1 MKLHL
6 NGALPAAFSRGS
18 VRSAEFLSRALAGLA
33 LAAGASAA
41 AAQCNQDFQPL
52 LGPVPSISGEVAAL
66 EVFPVN
72 GVPRL
77 VIGGG
82 FQDLGPESADLLAYW
97 DGNRWRALGTSP
109 ALPAGASI
117 TDLEVGDL
125 GQGLRLWISLRR
137 DNGSAPLPL
146 LFEFDGS
153 QFLPLGPVA
162 GSTPGF
168 LVPGIHS
175 LELATVAGTKRL
187 FAGGAFD
194 LPGSSVLGLGG
205 WDGSAWA
212 SWNLPLLLVLSGPG
226 ALLEVGPG
234 PGAPEGL
241 YVGLGFGGVV
251 RFDGSA
257 FAVPDGSLQGSVQD
271 LELFVDPS
279 GHKRVYAAGQLNS
292 PAGALLPYAGIAS
305 YAGSVWEPVAG
316 PMSLAPGFPPRVQSI
331 SVENGP
337 GGPIVTA
344 GGQFNAWAGV
354 LCRGLARFDGQSVE
368 DLGDGL
374 NPQVFL
380 PSDMLPFDDGSG
392 PGLVIAGT
400 GELGEPGVVGVS
412 RRDASGWRSFGRGLG
427 YDPRLLLP
435 WDRGNGPE
443 LLIAGV
449 SEPSGLGALE
459 SWNGIQREFLPL
471 PAGRKLSDLVLF
483 DSGAGP
489 ELYGAFRG
497 VPANVLRFTGSGWSL
512 VGGNFNSEIEALA
525 VYDAG
530 SGPQLYATGSFT
542 QVGAVAANRIARWNG
557 SAWAPLSGPAGQGL
571 SWTGTALTVFDSGAG
586 PELIVAGEFG
596 FAGGIAARQ
605 IAAWNGIQ
613 FRPLGAGLDGPV
625 LTLEVHDEGGG
636 PALYAAGDFL
646 SADGISV
653 SKLARWNGSAW
664 APVGSGIPGTGLVT
678 DLQSGRDAAGAPR
691 LVAVG
696 TFSLASGSLANGL
709 AAWNGQFWA
718 PLGAGISGVKPPPV
732 GGFVPKPFLRLA
744 EVSLADLPSSLFVA
758 GAFSGSGAGD
768 PRLARFGCPGPGVV
782 EPIAGCGGPAPSLT
796 NDGPF
801 LKLATQHRLT
811 VTGGL
816 GDGSGLLFA
825 GSPAFDSGGCGLLL
839 PGIGELLLSFD
850 FGPLVLQAAPNLLGR
865 VEFVLFMPL
874 DPALV
879 GIPFALQALQVNAQF
894 DQLRLSTGLSAQIRP

>member
-1 MKLHL
+1 MNLHL
-6 NGALPAAFSRGS
+6 DGALPAALQRDST
-18 VRSAEFLSRALAGLA
+18 RSAEFLAKALAGLA

-52 LGPVPSISGEVAAL
+52 LGPIPSITGEVSAL

-97 DGNRWRALGTSP
+97 DGNRWRALGTFP
-109 ALPAGASI
+109 TLPAGASI

-125 GQGLRLWISLRR
+125 GQGLRLWISLTR
-137 DNGSAPLPL
+137 GTGTGPLPL

-153 QFLPLGPVA
+153 QFSPLGPVA
-162 GSTPGF
+162 GSAPVF
-168 LVPGIHS
+168 FVPGVNS

-187 FAGGAFD
+187 FAGGGFD
-194 LPGSSVLGLGG
+194 LPGGSVAGIAG

-212 SWNLPLLLVLSGPG
+212 AWNVPLLLVLSGPA

-234 PGAPEGL
+234 PGAPAGL
-241 YVGLGFGGVV
+241 YVGLAFGGVL

-257 FAVPDGSLQGSVQD
+257 FVATDGSLQGFVQD
-271 LELFVDPS
+271 LELYVDPS
-279 GHKRVYAAGQLNS
+279 GHKRVYAAGQLSS

-316 PMSLAPGFPPRVQSI
+316 PMGPASASPPRVESI
-331 SVENGP
+331 SIESGP

-344 GGQFNAWAGV
+344 GGQFSTWAGV
-354 LCRGLARFDGQSVE
+354 PCRGLARFDGLSIV

-374 NPQVFL
+374 NPAAFL

-392 PGLVIAGT
+392 PGLVIAGL

-449 SEPSGLGALE
+449 SEQSGLGMLE
-459 SWNGIQREFLPL
+459 SWNGIQREFLPT
-471 PAGRKLSDLVLF
+471 PEGRRLSDLVLF

-530 SGPQLYATGSFT
+530 NGPQLYATGLFT
-542 QVGAVAANRIARWNG
+542 EVGGVAANRIARWNG
-557 SAWAPLSGPAGQGL
+557 SAWVPLSGPAGQGL
-571 SWTGTALTVFDSGAG
+571 SWIGTAMTVFDSGAG

-605 IAAWNGIQ
+605 IAAWNGSQ
-613 FRPLGAGLDGPV
+613 FRPLGPGLDGDV
-625 LTLEVHDEGGG
+625 LTLEVHDDGGG
-636 PALYAAGDFL
+636 PALYAAGDFI
-646 SADGISV
+646 SAGGIPV

-664 APVGSGIPGTGLVT
+664 APVGSGIPGSGKVT
-678 DLQSGRDAAGAPR
+678 DLQSGLDAAGAPR
-691 LVAVG
+691 LTAVG
-696 TFSLASGSLANGL
+696 SFSLASGGLADGL

-732 GGFVPKPFLRLA
+732 SVIFSKPLLRLA

-758 GAFSGSGAGD
+758 GAFSASGAGD
-768 PRLARFGCPGPGVV
+768 PRLARYGCPGPGVV
-782 EPIAGCGGPAPSLT
+782 EPIPGCAGPAPALT

-816 GDGSGLLFA
+816 ADGSGILFA
-825 GSPAFDSGGCGLLL
+825 GSPALDAGGCGLLL
-839 PGIGELLLSFD
+839 PGIGELLLSLD
-850 FGPLVLQAAPNLLGR
+850 FGPLVLQSAPNLLGNT
-865 VEFVLFMPL
+865 EFILFMPL
-874 DPALV
+874 DPALA

-894 DQLRLSTGLSAQIRP
+894 DQLRLSAGLLAQIRP